1 MNKKIVIAEFN
12 CKNLYFF
19 FVNHFILI
27 LKCIA
32 ICIVLHNLLLRTG
45 MRNKQIEFPSHHR
58 LRLKLRRIGKHQNEM
73 FL

>member
-12 CKNLYFF
+12 CKNLYF

-45 MRNKQIEFPSHHR
+45 MRNKQIEFPSHSHHR
-58 LRLKLRRIGKHQNEM
+58 LRLNLSRNTSK
-73 FL
+73 